1 MVRSTWTQ
9 PEWGK
14 ISEASPS
21 PEPFQGCGHCLM
33 LLPPFSVPPGFRA
46 MVGTLGLGLLTAC
59 VAGPPVPPEP
69 PASPSPAAAPADA
82 GVPALTAAEIEALY
96 RERLAGSRT
105 RFTEADVRFMTDMI
119 HHHAQALE
127 MAVLAPTNGAS
138 TPVQALA
145 GRILI
150 SQQDEITLMGQWLE
164 DRERPAPIVDL
175 ETGQM
180 LGSHHHDHH
189 DHHDHS
195 MPGMIDDDRM
205 ARLAGSHGTD
215 FDRLFLTL
223 MIEHHEGA
231 VTMVR
236 DLFASDGA
244 GQDEEI
250 FRFAS
255 DVHADQ
261 VIEVA
266 RMRLLLASLGGPPD
280 METQNDPASSTTHSP
295 HHHHHPDSNTP

>member
-1 MVRSTWTQ
+1 MF
-9 PEWGK
+9 P
-14 ISEASPS
+14 A
-21 PEPFQGCGHCLM
+21 PFQALTGLRGVLAA
-33 LLPPFSVPPGFRA
+33 S
-46 MVGTLGLGLLTAC
+46 GLGLLTAC
-59 VAGPPVPPEP
+59 AAGAPTPEP
-69 PASPSPAAAPADA
+69 PASPARAPAPADVRPGTLA
-82 GVPALTAAEIEALY
+82 AAEIEALY
-96 RERLAGSRT
+96 RERLAGART

-127 MAVLAPTNGAS
+127 MAVLAPTNAAS
-138 TPVQALA
+138 ASVQALA

-150 SQQDEITLMGQWLE
+150 SQQDEILLMRQWLQ
-164 DRERPAPIVDL
+164 DREHPAPTVDL
-175 ETGQM
+175 ETGRISD
-180 LGSHHHDHH
+180 GHGAHAHHHPAPSPDGHTHH
-189 DHHDHS
+189 GPTHDTPAHD
-195 MPGMIDDDRM
+195 MPGMIDGVRM
-205 ARLAGSHGTD
+205 ARLAQSHGSE

-236 DLFASDGA
+236 ELFASDGA

-266 RMRLLLASLGGPPD
+266 RMRLLLASLGGPPGPLPSS
-280 METQNDPASSTTHSP
+280 DPASISTRS
-295 HHHHHPDSNTP
+295 HHPLHHQHASTP